1 MNLVSSQLHMMVHY
15 FLSINFLVSF
25 NTTLCQSWKYLLE
38 KKKMLFFKKLFGTFE
53 TLHFFLRIFQQKH
66 CMEFTWLRLFGDWGL
81 PVNLELIFERGRASN
96 ANERARFQAKGSDA
110 LRSVA
115 AVNKPSQPSLAAAA
129 QLNVSQLHEKIN
141 LAAKF
146 WLKLCMRTWKIY
158 EL

>member
-38 KKKMLFFKKLFGTFE
+38 KKNAFLQK
-53 TLHFFLRIFQQKH
+53 TLWYIWDFTFFLRIFQQKH

-96 ANERARFQAKGSDA
+96 ANERARFQAKRSDA

-141 LAAKF
+141 LTANF
-146 WLKLCMRTWKIY
+146 WLTLCMKTWKIY
-158 EL
+158 ES